1 MLKFLLKQRRKIG
14 VIKMNKY
21 LDIAPEVGEALE
33 NRRPVVAL
41 ETTVLSHGLPYPDNV
56 EILKNIENTVR
67 ENGAVPAAMAVI
79 GGRLK
84 CGLTEEEIEYL
95 GRKTS

>member
-41 ETTVLSHGLPYPDNV
+41 ETTVLSHGLP
-56 EILKNIENTVR
+56 
-67 ENGAVPAAMAVI
+67 
-79 GGRLK
+79 
-84 CGLTEEEIEYL
+84 
-95 GRKTS
+95 